1 MHLLA
6 LSPKR
11 RWYQQRPEDGPGEEA
26 REREWEQECE
36 RLGRPVESCSEEMSW
51 RNSLISDRSWAT
63 SELAGVGG
71 VGVGAVAGETRDDI
85 VGGATSSILSA
96 MSARVLRESVP
107 RGGQHLANMA
117 GEPLEK
123 YFP

>member
-1 MHLLA
+1 M
-6 LSPKR
+6 K
-11 RWYQQRPEDGPGEEA
+11 
-26 REREWEQECE
+26 
-36 RLGRPVESCSEEMSW
+36 SCSEEMSW
-51 RNSLISDRSWAT
+51 RNSLIFDRSWAT

-71 VGVGAVAGETRDDI
+71 VGVGGVAGETRDDI

-123 YFP
+123 HFP